1 MWYIYRELIVDPLV
15 DSNLDE
21 STRCIY
27 KYIYM
32 WCVRYTMYHVR
43 SYVPIATHTMAPP
56 MEGGV
61 QIVSWSVVR
70 PYAIFLSFLLAP
82 FVVTYDVGT
91 YGNLRWTIVLW
102 IRRRGTR
109 FDSVEAD
116 GCLCSFR
123 FPERDFVLHERR
135 TANRGFIVT
144 SVRYMFI
151 FVSTLLSYSKVTFPF
166 II

>member
-1 MWYIYRELIVDPLV
+1 MWYIANWLSTPSLIRTLMSPLDV
-15 DSNLDE
+15 YIN
-21 STRCIY
+21 I
-27 KYIYM
+27 YIYM

-43 SYVPIATHTMAPP
+43 SYDPIATHTMALP

-109 FDSVEAD
+109 SDSVEAD

-123 FPERDFVLHERR
+123 FPERETLCCMNGEQRIEV
-135 TANRGFIVT
+135 
-144 SVRYMFI
+144 
-151 FVSTLLSYSKVTFPF
+151 LLSLVCDICLSSFPRCCLTAKLLSLS
-166 II
+166 